1 MAVKQQSFFGRGM
14 AGQGLRASS
23 FESQSQIDR
32 TTETGDN
39 WEIDFSLKGAQSMAT
54 VEKPDELKIF
64 RDAAKSASEGSRVF
78 IEINGCRVAIVPPED
93 AEYMDALEDAQD
105 IRDAEKAME

>member
-1 MAVKQQSFFGRGM
+1 
-14 AGQGLRASS
+14 
-23 FESQSQIDR
+23 
-32 TTETGDN
+32 
-39 WEIDFSLKGAQSMAT
+39 MAT

-78 IEINGCRVAIVPPED
+78 IEINGCRVAIGPPED

-105 IRDAEKAME
+105 IRDAEKAMEELNDTISINDVMKEYGMI